1 VVSYKNG
8 AGGLSPTE
16 CSLKKKLQEW
26 HNLVSRLVN
35 INLHEGKDIFIWSLQ
50 ENGSFS
56 LRSMYKYL
64 ISSRIRVA
72 QEI

>member
-1 VVSYKNG
+1 MVP
-8 AGGLSPTE
+8 GGFSPQ

-35 INLHEGKDIFIWSLQ
+35 INLHEGKDIFRSLQ